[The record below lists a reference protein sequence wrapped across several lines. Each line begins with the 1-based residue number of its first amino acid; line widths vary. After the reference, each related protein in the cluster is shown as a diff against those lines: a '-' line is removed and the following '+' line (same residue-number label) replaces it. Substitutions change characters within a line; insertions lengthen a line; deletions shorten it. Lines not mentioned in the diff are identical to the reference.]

1 MLELF
6 LISAIKIAFVVGVA
20 LGAMPFVVLFERK
33 LLGWIQV
40 RPGPNRVGP
49 WGLLQC
55 IVDGIKLFFKEEIIP
70 DQADKPLYL
79 LAPALVVIPAFLVLA
94 IIPFGPTLHVLG
106 RDINMSVTDLNIGI
120 LFFFAIASLGVYGIV
135 IAGWSSNNK
144 YSLLGAM
151 RSSAQMLSYEIS
163 LGLSVVGVLLL
174 AGTFDL
180 RTIAEQ
186 QAGGFWHWYI
196 FQQPLGFVLFLA
208 AGFAETNRLP
218 FDLPEAETELTGGY
232 HTEYSSMKFAMF
244 FISEYIN
251 IMTMSAIVT
260 TLYLGGWT
268 APIEHGILPP
278 WLAGPLWFGAKVFVL
293 IFFFILI
300 RGTWPR
306 LRYDQLMAFGWKIV
320 LPLALAN
327 IILTA
332 CLVALDSPWWVFCL
346 AGLAVIFVIDRIATM
361 LRRSTLRAA

>member
-1 MLELF
+1 MVAL
-6 LISAIKIAFVVGVA
+6 LIISVVKVGFVAGVA
-20 LGAMPFVVLFERK
+20 LLAMPFVVLFERK

-49 WGLLQC
+49 WGLFQSFA
-55 IVDGIKLFFKEEIIP
+55 DGIKLFFKEEIIP
-70 DQADKPLYL
+70 EQADKPLYL
-79 LAPALVVIPAFLVLA
+79 LAPMLSIIAALVVLA
-94 IIPFGPTLHVLG
+94 IIPFGPTVHVFG

-135 IAGWSSNNK
+135 MAGWSSNNK
-144 YSLLGAM
+144 YSLLGGI

-163 LGLSVVGVLLL
+163 LGLSVAGVLLL

-180 RTIAEQ
+180 RTIAQQ
-186 QAGGFWHWYI
+186 QAGGFWNWYV
-196 FQQPLGFVLFLA
+196 FQQPLGFVLFMA

-218 FDLPEAETELTGGY
+218 FDLPEAESELTGGY

-268 APIEHGILPP
+268 APIQHGIVPE
-278 WLAGPLWFGAKVFVL
+278 WVAGPLWFGAKVFVL
-293 IFFFILI
+293 IFLFILI

-320 LPLALAN
+320 LPLAFVN

-332 CLVALDSPWWVFCL
+332 CLVALDSPWWVLCL
-346 AGLAVIFVIDRIATM
+346 AGLAAVFVIDRIATM
-361 LRRSTLRAA
+361 VRRSTLRAA